1 MSGADCVKPARWPLI
16 VGVLIL
22 WVLTNSAQA
31 DEVNVAV
38 AANFTAP
45 MQKIAAAFEQAS
57 GHRVLLSFGSTGNFQ
72 AQIRNG
78 APFQLLL
85 AADEEV
91 PAQLERDGF
100 AVSGTRFTYAVGRL
114 VLWSTNP
121 GLVEDKGEILRSD
134 RFEHIAIA
142 NPRLAPYGA
151 AGLAVLDR
159 LGLLERLRPKIVQG
173 DNITQAWQLVA
184 TGNAALGFVAL
195 SQVQLDGK
203 LTSGSAWI
211 VPESLHAQIRQDAVL
226 LKPGKDSA
234 AAAGLL
240 QFLKGDTARRLIR
253 ASGYSF

>member
-1 MSGADCVKPARWPLI
+1 MRIYSNRLPLLA
-16 VGVLIL
+16 GLL
-22 WVLTNSAQA
+22 SLLMLTGSALA
-31 DEVNVAV
+31 DEISVAV

-85 AADEEV
+85 AADEAV

-100 AVSGTRFTYAVGRL
+100 AVSGTRFTYAIGRV
-114 VLWSTNP
+114 VLWSANP
-121 GLVEDKGEILRSD
+121 SLVDDKGEVLRSD
-134 RFEHIAIA
+134 RFDHIAIA
-142 NPRLAPYGA
+142 NPKLAPYGE
-151 AGLAVLDR
+151 AGMAVLER
-159 LGLLERLRPKIVQG
+159 LGQLDRLRPKIVQG

-184 TGNAALGFVAL
+184 TGNAPLGFVAL

-203 LTSGSAWI
+203 LTGGSAWI
-211 VPESLHAQIRQDAVL
+211 VPEALHTRIRQDAVL

-234 AAAGLL
+234 AAAALL
-240 QFLKGDTARRLIR
+240 QFLKGEKAHAVIS
-253 ASGYSF
+253 AYGYSL